1 MARNP
6 GGGGTPRGPNDPPD
20 GGDGPTRGGR
30 GGGSRSVDAAQAE
43 THAEAVAGRPGRS
56 GTPAADGGTTPDAGR
71 GTTPDAS
78 SGPPWP
84 VADGVRGLPG
94 GVDALLPPHDRHSIS
109 GAKSGEIKG
118 DNTVYL
124 RGYEG
129 AGREDVQGIADG
141 RATWDEKTG
150 LYTINGRTY
159 RIEDTGR
166 AFPVEGVGMEKL
178 DRNEYAALQQW
189 VRAEGDLSRAPQ
201 LSHAPRFVNN
211 PELVDKAKQI
221 YDGTWKP

>member
-6 GGGGTPRGPNDPPD
+6 GGGGGTPRGPNDPPD
-20 GGDGPTRGGR
+20 GGDGNGRSRGPG
-30 GGGSRSVDAAQAE
+30 GGGSRSIDAAQAE
-43 THAEAVAGRPGRS
+43 THAEAVAGRPGQS
-56 GTPAADGGTTPDAGR
+56 GQPAPDRATTPDA
-71 GTTPDAS
+71 AS
-78 SGPPWP
+78 DPPWP

-94 GVDALLPPHDRHSIS
+94 GVTELQPPHDRHSIG
-109 GAKSGEIKG
+109 GAKTGEIKA

-129 AGREDVQGIADG
+129 AAREDVRGIAEG
-141 RATWDEKTG
+141 RSTWNEKTG

-221 YDGTWKP
+221 YDGTWNP